1 MLSKVLIVEDS
12 SLQAKIYRM
21 FFHNFPGCEVIVAP
35 NGLQAM
41 DQLALEEGFDL
52 IILDINMPKM
62 NGLDF
67 LEAMRRD
74 GSFEDIPIIVI
85 STEGKDDDIRR
96 ALELGANAYIKKPWK
111 PDHVREIID
120 KIIPAA

>member
-1 MLSKVLIVEDS
+1 MLKKVLIVEDS
-12 SLQAKIYRM
+12 SLQAKIYQM
-21 FFHNFPGCEVIVAP
+21 FFNNFPGCQVIVAP

-41 DQLALEEGFDL
+41 DQLALEEGVDL

-67 LEAMRRD
+67 LEAVRRD
-74 GSFEDIPIIVI
+74 SAFDIPIIVI

-111 PDHVREIID
+111 PDHVREIIS